1 MGSIFPALL
10 VAIFAGYR
18 RSRWLSARR
27 IARSGLSA
35 IE

>member
-1 MGSIFPALL
+1 MRSIVAALL
-10 VAIFAGYR
+10 VAIRAGFR